1 MVELARLAEHLE
13 ATSVLLRHAQN
24 NRNTEAGRYRIA
36 KLYGREELLRE
47 LMKEARAAVHR
58 DRNVPGKSGKLRPV

>member
-13 ATSVLLRHAQN
+13 ATSVLLRLAQN
-24 NRNTEAGRYRIA
+24 ERNTEAGRYRIA

-47 LMKEARAAVHR
+47 LMKEARDSILKDKV
-58 DRNVPGKSGKLRPV
+58 VSS

>member
-13 ATSVLLRHAQN
+13 ATIVLLRLAQSE
-24 NRNTEAGRYRIA
+24 RNTEAGRYRIA

-47 LMKEARAAVHR
+47 LMKEAQDSILKDKVVA
-58 DRNVPGKSGKLRPV
+58 

>member
-13 ATSVLLRHAQN
+13 ATSVLLRLAQN
-24 NRNTEAGRYRIA
+24 ERNTEAGRYRIA

-47 LMKEARAAVHR
+47 LMKEARDSILKDKVVSA
-58 DRNVPGKSGKLRPV
+58 